1 MTVGLDELPELIR
14 RSDEF
19 ATAWEKRGLPV
30 RYVPLAGHDHLASHV
45 GGPEM
50 APHTPQRSQRPGE
63 AVTAPLTRQPVE
75 DSRVLVARIRV

>member
-50 APHTPQRSQRPGE
+50 APTPPSVRSVP
-63 AVTAPLTRQPVE
+63 AKP
-75 DSRVLVARIRV
+75 